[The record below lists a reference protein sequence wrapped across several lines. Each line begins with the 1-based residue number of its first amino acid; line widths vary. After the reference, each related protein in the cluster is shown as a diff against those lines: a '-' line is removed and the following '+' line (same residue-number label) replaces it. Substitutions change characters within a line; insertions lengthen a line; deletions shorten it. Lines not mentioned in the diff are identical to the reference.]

1 MDVMKLSSSSYQL
14 LEKIKILVVIL
25 SFENHSNKFNRNAKK
40 EMQYSKKGG
49 ERSGF
54 LSRFEE
60 RQVFPISK

>member
-25 SFENHSNKFNRNAKK
+25 SFENHSNKFNRNAK

-60 RQVFPISK
+60 R